1 MIRLL
6 MGMIVIIFLIIKFER
21 HDESNILYKNKD
33 LHVFAVLLDTISKVL

>member
-6 MGMIVIIFLIIKFER
+6 MGMIVIIFLER